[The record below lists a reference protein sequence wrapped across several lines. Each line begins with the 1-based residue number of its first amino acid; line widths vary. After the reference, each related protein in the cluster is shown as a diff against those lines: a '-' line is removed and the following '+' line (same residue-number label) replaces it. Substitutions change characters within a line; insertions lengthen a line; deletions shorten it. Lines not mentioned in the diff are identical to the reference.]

1 MAAIRGAEATL
12 LHSRF
17 TGQARRIKSPA
28 MLEPFLLRAL
38 LAGLGIAIVAA
49 PLGCLVVWR
58 RMSYFGSTVAHA
70 GLLGVALGIAFDI
83 DLTLGVIVVSLAVGA
98 LLVMLER
105 QPLLPVDS
113 LLGILS
119 HAALALGL
127 IAAAR
132 LSGQRLDLM
141 GYLFGD
147 ILAVT
152 QLDLVWIYAG
162 GAVVLGVIALYWRT
176 LVAIAVHKE
185 MAAAE
190 GHDTARA
197 EAALIMLLAFIIAVA
212 MKVVGVLL
220 IVAFLIMPAAA
231 ARPFSATPEVMVLLA
246 GGIGII
252 GTIGGLAV
260 SNTWDVAAGPG
271 VVVVLSAF
279 CLASLATAFAV
290 AKR

>member
-1 MAAIRGAEATL
+1 
-12 LHSRF
+12 
-17 TGQARRIKSPA
+17 
-28 MLEPFLLRAL
+28 MLTALFEPFLLRAL

-152 QLDLVWIYAG
+152 QLDLVWIYGG

-185 MAAAE
+185 LAAAE

-231 ARPFSATPEVMVLLA
+231 ARPFSATPEAMVLLA
-246 GGIGII
+246 GGIGIV

-260 SNTWDVAAGPG
+260 STAWDVAAGPG

-290 AKR
+290 ERR